1 MLMLYN
7 PPLKAKPDIEIA
19 TESQGTVGDAAIF
32 HFTDHVELVDLSFK
46 RTSLSNRQTIPAQL
60 CSLTLSFLKGSD
72 LIERRYL
79 YLHFAAGVD
88 HHYPMTIIKPK
99 GADELQVVS
108 SVALVSRI
116 ETRLIFKQE
125 VPDALGIP
133 PLING

>member
-7 PPLKAKPDIEIA
+7 PPRKAKPDIEIE

-32 HFTDHVELVDLSFK
+32 HFTDYVELVDLSFK

-72 LIERRYL
+72 LVERRYL
-79 YLHFAAGVD
+79 YLYFAAGVD

-108 SVALVSRI
+108 GVALVSRI
-116 ETRLIFKQE
+116 ESRLIFKQE
-125 VPDALGIP
+125 VPDAVGIS
-133 PLING
+133 PLFNG

>member
-7 PPLKAKPDIEIA
+7 PPPKAKPDIEIA
-19 TESQGTVGDAAIF
+19 TESQGTVGTAAIF
-32 HFTDHVELVDLSFK
+32 HFTEHVELVDLSFK

-60 CSLTLSFLKGSD
+60 CSVMLSFLKDSD

-88 HHYPMTIIKPK
+88 HHYPMTLIKPK

-125 VPDALGIP
+125 VPDAVGIP
-133 PLING
+133 PLINS

>member
-7 PPLKAKPDIEIA
+7 PPPKAKPDIEIA
-19 TESQGTVGDAAIF
+19 TESQGSTGTAGIF
-32 HFTDHVELVDLSFK
+32 HFTDYVELVDLSFK
-46 RTSLSNRQTIPAQL
+46 RSSLATNRGVAAQL
-60 CSLTLSFLKGSD
+60 CSLTLSFLKDSQ

-79 YLHFAAGVD
+79 YLYFAPGID
-88 HHYPMTIIKPK
+88 HHYPMTLIKPK

-108 SVALVSRI
+108 SLALVSRI

-133 PLING
+133 PLFNG

>member
-7 PPLKAKPDIEIA
+7 PPPKAKPDIEIA
-19 TESQGTVGDAAIF
+19 TESQGTVGTAAIF
-32 HFTDHVELVDLSFK
+32 HFTDYVELVDLSFK

-60 CSLTLSFLKGSD
+60 CSLTLSFLKGD
-72 LIERRYL
+72 QLVERRYL
-79 YLHFAAGVD
+79 YLSFAAGVD
-88 HHYPMTIIKPK
+88 HHYPMTLIKPK

-125 VPDALGIP
+125 VPDAVGIP
-133 PLING
+133 PLINR

>member
-7 PPLKAKPDIEIA
+7 PPRQAKPDIEIA
-19 TESQGTVGDAAIF
+19 TESQGSTGTAGIF
-32 HFTDHVELVDLSFK
+32 HFTDYVELVDLSFK
-46 RTSLSNRQTIPAQL
+46 RSSLATNRGVAAQL
-60 CSLTLSFLKGSD
+60 CSLTLSFLKDSQ

-79 YLHFAAGVD
+79 YLSFAAGVD
-88 HHYPMTIIKPK
+88 HHYPMTLIKPK

-108 SVALVSRI
+108 SLALVSRI

-133 PLING
+133 PLFNG